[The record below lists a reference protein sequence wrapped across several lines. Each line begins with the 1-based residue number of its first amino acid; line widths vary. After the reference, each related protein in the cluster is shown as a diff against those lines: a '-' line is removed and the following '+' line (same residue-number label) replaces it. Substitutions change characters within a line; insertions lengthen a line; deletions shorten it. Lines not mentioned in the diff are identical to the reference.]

1 MEDLWKII
9 TLIALFAV
17 VPRWLWSQ
25 KTKTKLALL
34 NCRENDGQPTTPVF
48 LSSLIKFCNDNL
60 GTDLAKEPVPIEAD
74 SQKIF
79 NYSYVYLSGPDHIVF
94 TETEIQNLREYLS
107 DGGFLHT
114 TGNYVQEATFRQE
127 MKKIFPEDEFVE
139 LPPEHPIFHRK
150 YNFPQDLHK
159 DEKYPQALGIV
170 KDERLAVLFTYTS
183 GWGDGTENTET
194 RHEYNSSQL
203 QALQMGANIIS
214 YLDESL

>member
-9 TLIALFAV
+9 AIIALFTI

-34 NCRENDGQPTTPVF
+34 SYKESDGRSANPAF
-48 LSSLIKFCNDNL
+48 LSNLIEFCNENL
-60 GTDLAKEPVPIEAD
+60 GTDLAKEPIPIEAG

-79 NYSYVYLSGPDHIVF
+79 NFPYIYLSGPANLEF

-114 TGNYVQEATFRQE
+114 DGNYVQETAFRQE

-139 LPPEHPIFHRK
+139 LPSEHPIFHRK

-159 DEKYPQALGIV
+159 DEKRPQALGII
-170 KDERLAVLFTYTS
+170 KDERLAVLFTYTTGLGNGMKVS
-183 GWGDGTENTET
+183 EPQ
-194 RHEYNSSQL
+194 HEHNSSQL
-203 QALQMGANIIS
+203 QALQMGANIIA
-214 YLDESL
+214 YLNDSL